1 MKPLRSLKFS
11 SKNLCLTWLR
21 KNLAGHTQA
30 EGCPPS
36 FLKALDRGLFADRR
50 LSVLEVQMQV
60 SPMHVIGLGPHNRG
74 EYLAATVMCET

>member
-30 EGCPPS
+30 EGCRHPS
-36 FLKALDRGLFADRR
+36 SKRSIVPMKRVPSSCLGNPSIRWSPTAVRP
-50 LSVLEVQMQV
+50 VLL
-60 SPMHVIGLGPHNRG
+60 PHVIRRNF
-74 EYLAATVMCET
+74 